1 MNSDLEIKLLKETI
15 LALRE
20 EMEKL
25 RFEESEHVQQAVAGA
40 NEEIRQL
47 RAGIVELRDRLE
59 LQEAEHDQKLRG
71 MELQYDREKLDLHKT
86 IATLREKLEELNE
99 SLKKTRGH
107 AEDAAPA
114 TSR

>member
-20 EMEKL
+20 EMEKV
-25 RFEESEHVQQAVAGA
+25 RFAENERIQQAVAVA

-59 LQEAEHDQKLRG
+59 LQEAEHDTRLRSL
-71 MELQYDREKLDLHKT
+71 ELQHDREKSDLHKT

-99 SLKKTRGH
+99 SLKKTRG
-107 AEDAAPA
+107 PA
-114 TSR
+114 KGTATATAR